1 MQLKYY
7 KFHPELLKYLELKDK
22 LYTIE
27 NIKMGLINK
36 NKFNYIKKNNI
47 PYIIL
52 DNQGYKLIFNAT
64 PALIPQVQMKAL
76 LSLIQTNFIINN
88 DKPTCDYYE
97 YQQKP
102 IDVLILNI

>member
-27 NIKMGLINK
+27 NIKMALLNK
-36 NKFNYIKKNNI
+36 NKLNYVKNNFS
-47 PYIIL
+47 YINL

-64 PALIPQVQMKAL
+64 PAVIPQVQLKAL

-102 IDVLILNI
+102 VDVLILNI

>member
-27 NIKMGLINK
+27 NIKMALLNK
-36 NKFNYIKKNNI
+36 NKLNYVKNNFS
-47 PYIIL
+47 YINL
-52 DNQGYKLIFNAT
+52 DSQGYKLIFNAT
-64 PALIPQVQMKAL
+64 PAVIPQVQLKAL

-102 IDVLILNI
+102 VDVLILNI